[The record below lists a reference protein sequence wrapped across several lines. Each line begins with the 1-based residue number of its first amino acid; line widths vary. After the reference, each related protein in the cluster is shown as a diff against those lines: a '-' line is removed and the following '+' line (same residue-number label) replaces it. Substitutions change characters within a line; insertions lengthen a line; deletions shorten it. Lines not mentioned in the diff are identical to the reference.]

1 MSNFDKACA
10 AATEGVD
17 EAFFARLADD

>member
-1 MSNFDKACA
+1 MSNFDKACG